1 MSTLSVIIPTFNE
14 EAYLTDALKSVDFA
28 DEIIVVDSNSTD
40 ATAAIAKE
48 FGAQV
53 LYREF
58 DNFSAQKNFALQHAT
73 SEWILF
79 LDADER
85 ITHSLKLELLE
96 TLRRGEYD
104 GLKLSFPHFYMNRFL
119 YHHSDSVLRVTRRE
133 QARFEGQVHEKLV
146 VEGKVKTLKN
156 PVLHYTYKGL
166 QSYIAK
172 KDSYAWFQA
181 RQRFA
186 KNEKVSIFKLSI
198 KPAFRFFSSAILKG
212 GLRDGVPGF
221 AVASVNA
228 YGVFQRYVK
237 LLLIKKGYPEENQI
251 DSKNNSNFSLDETYE
266 VYLKNLHQSSLDKGL
281 ALYNKGFKPDFI
293 DFMLKPFGHFWFQ
306 FLVKCLIFKGK
317 KGYIQAY
324 LLAFAEV
331 EKFLKVWL
339 LQRHI
344 K

>member
-14 EAYLTDALKSVDFA
+14 EAYLADALKSVDFA

-40 ATAAIAKE
+40 GTASVAKA

-53 LYREF
+53 VFRDF
-58 DNFSAQKNFALQHAT
+58 DNFSAQKNYALTFAT
-73 SEWILF
+73 GKWILF

-96 TLRRGEYD
+96 TLEKEEFD
-104 GLKLSFPHFYMNRFL
+104 GLKLNFPHFYMNRFL
-119 YHHSDSVLRVTRRE
+119 YHHSDTVLRVARRE
-133 QARFEGQVHEKLV
+133 NARFEGNVHEKLV
-146 VEGKVKTLKN
+146 VEGKIKTLKN

-166 QSYIAK
+166 EAYIAK

-181 RQRFA
+181 RQRYA
-186 KNEKVSIFKLSI
+186 KNEKASLFKLSF
-198 KPAFRFFSSAILKG
+198 KPAFRFFSSLILKG

-221 AVASVNA
+221 SVASVNA

-237 LLLIKKGYPEENQI
+237 LFLIQKGFTEDKQTTYLENA
-251 DSKNNSNFSLDETYE
+251 DFELNDTYE
-266 VYLKNLHQSSLDKGL
+266 AYLKSLHRKSHHAGL
-281 ALYNKGFKPDFI
+281 GLYESGYKPDFI
-293 DFMLKPFGHFWFQ
+293 DFMLKPFGQFWYQ
-306 FLVKCLIFKGK
+306 FLIKGLIFKGK
-317 KGYIQAY
+317 KGYIKAY
-324 LLAFAEV
+324 LLGFAQV

-339 LQRHI
+339 MQRHI